1 MSNFVFASL
10 FFVIVFPL
18 AVVLN
23 TLLVVWEYAIFL
35 FHLPINIYKLC
46 LEVVVTIKSRH
57 GSDIQ

>member
-1 MSNFVFASL
+1 MYNFLFASL
-10 FFVIVFPL
+10 LFIFVFPI

-23 TLLVVWEYAIFL
+23 TLLVIYEYAIFL

-46 LEVVVTIKSRH
+46 LEVVVTIKTRH

>member
-10 FFVIVFPL
+10 FFIIIFPL

-23 TLLVVWEYAIFL
+23 TLLVVWEYVIFL

>member
-10 FFVIVFPL
+10 FFIIIFPL